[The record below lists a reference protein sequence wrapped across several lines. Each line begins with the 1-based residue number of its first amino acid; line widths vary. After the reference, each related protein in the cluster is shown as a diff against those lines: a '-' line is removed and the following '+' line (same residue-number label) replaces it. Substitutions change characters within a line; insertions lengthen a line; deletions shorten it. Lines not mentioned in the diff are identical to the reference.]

1 MSDEN
6 RGQAR
11 LFDALTT
18 KGTAFTAEERHSLGL
33 LGLLPTVVK
42 TLAEQV
48 DHCWHEF
55 STRRDDLDKHIYLRA
70 LQDRNETLFYRVL
83 REHIPETL
91 PIVYTPTVG
100 EACQRFSEI
109 YRRPRG
115 LFVSYADR
123 DCLDEVIRNRPH
135 RDVDVIVVTD
145 GQRILG
151 LGDQGIGGMGIPI
164 GKLSLY
170 TLIGG
175 IDPARTL
182 PIVLDVG
189 TDNVELLD
197 DPQYLG
203 WRHRRIDDDD
213 YYAFIDKFVA
223 AVHEQ
228 LPDVL
233 LQWEDF
239 ATVHAQP
246 ILTSYRDKLLTF
258 NDDIQGTAAVA
269 LGALHG
275 AAKVAGRP
283 LSQQQVVM
291 LGAGSA
297 GIGVLE
303 MVRQEMV
310 TEGLTEQAALERIWV
325 VDVMGLLT
333 DDRTDLTVAQR
344 KFAQPAGRVADWG
357 LPGAAQLADVV
368 HHVDV
373 GVLLGLSTAAGAFTE
388 DIVREM
394 AGKTDRPIIFP
405 LSNPTSRSEAHPAE
419 LDHWTDGRALIATGS
434 PFAPRASQRRRT
446 TDRPMQQRLHL
457 PRDGAGR
464 DRRASDPGDR
474 RDDAGRGGDAGR
486 RVARPLRPGPT
497 AASRLARRARR
508 GDAHRPR
515 RRRPSRRG
523 RRRPQTQRRRTHPT
537 DYAGALGPGIPG
549 ALNLPSTRDRLVH
562 LPVRAQRDHLAV
574 VVGLVGEH
582 TLGGGLVVARRD
594 QDVPD
599 VGFLVAA
606 LVGVAEDELD
616 FGRGRDGLV
625 PEGRDRVAAP
635 VALALGVQRRRPDGV
650 FDDGVVGEHRKPR
663 FFVPGDDRL
672 ARAPAGLVGWV
683 LSHRR
688 HSPASG
694 RCLLIATLCI
704 VVGAVTRFPSRAC
717 RS

>member
-18 KGTAFTAEERHSLGL
+18 KGTAFTVDERRRLGL

-48 DHCWHEF
+48 EHCWHEF

-83 REHIPETL
+83 SEHIPETL

-223 AVHEQ
+223 AVHKQ

-258 NDDIQGTAAVA
+258 NDDIQGTAAVT

-297 GIGVLE
+297 GIGVLD
-303 MVRQEMV
+303 MIRQQMV
-310 TEGLTEQAALERIWV
+310 TEGLSEQAALERIWV
-325 VDVMGLLT
+325 VDVVGLLT
-333 DDRTDLTVAQR
+333 DDRTDLSVAQR
-344 KFAQPAGRVADWG
+344 KFAQPAERVADWG
-357 LPGAAQLADVV
+357 LSGPAQLADVV

-394 AGKTDRPIIFP
+394 AGKTERPIIFP

-434 PFAPRASQRRRT
+434 PFAPVRRNGVE
-446 TDRPMQQRLHL
+446 RPIAQCNNVYIFPAMGL
-457 PRDGAGR
+457 A
-464 DRRASDPGDR
+464 
-474 RDDAGRGGDAGR
+474 
-486 RVARPLRPGPT
+486 VT
-497 AASRLARRARR
+497 AAQATRV
-508 GDAHRPR
+508 
-515 RRRPSRRG
+515 
-523 RRRPQTQRRRTHPT
+523 T
-537 DYAGALGPGIPG
+537 D
-549 ALNLPSTRDRLVH
+549 
-562 LPVRAQRDHLAV
+562 
-574 VVGLVGEH
+574 EMM
-582 TLGGGLVVARRD
+582 
-594 QDVPD
+594 
-599 VGFLVAA
+599 
-606 LVGVAEDELD
+606 
-616 FGRGRDGLV
+616 
-625 PEGRDRVAAP
+625 RVAAATLGDASP
-635 VALALGVQRRRPDGV
+635 ALSDPDQPLLPAWPDVPSVAMRIAHAVAAQAVADGV
-650 FDDGVVGEHRKPR
+650 APKRSDDELTQR
-663 FFVPGDDRL
+663 
-672 ARAPAGLVGWV
+672 
-683 LSHRR
+683 
-688 HSPASG
+688 
-694 RCLLIATLCI
+694 IAQVHWTPEYPEL
-704 VVGAVTRFPSRAC
+704 
-717 RS
+717 

>member
-1 MSDEN
+1 MSDES

-18 KGTAFTAEERHSLGL
+18 KGTAFTVDERRSLGL

-48 DHCWHEF
+48 EHCWHEF

-70 LQDRNETLFYRVL
+70 LQDRNETLFYRL
-83 REHIPETL
+83 LSEHIPETL

-100 EACQRFSEI
+100 EACQRFGEI

-115 LFVSYADR
+115 LFASYADR
-123 DCLDEVIRNRPH
+123 DRLDEVIRNRPH
-135 RDVDVIVVTD
+135 PDVDVIVVTD

-189 TDNVELLD
+189 TDNVELLGS
-197 DPQYLG
+197 PLYLG

-246 ILTSYRDKLLTF
+246 ILTKYRDTLLTF
-258 NDDIQGTAAVA
+258 NDDIQGTAAVT

-297 GIGVLE
+297 GIGVLD
-303 MVRQEMV
+303 MIRQEMV
-310 TEGLTEQAALERIWV
+310 TEGLSERAALDRIWV
-325 VDVMGLLT
+325 VDVVGLLT

-344 KFAQPAGRVADWG
+344 KFAQPAARVADWG
-357 LPGAAQLADVV
+357 LSGTAQLADVV
-368 HHVDV
+368 HRVDV

-394 AGKTDRPIIFP
+394 AGKTERPIIFP

-434 PFAPRASQRRRT
+434 PFAPVRRNGVE
-446 TDRPMQQRLHL
+446 RPIAQCNNVYIFPAMGL
-457 PRDGAGR
+457 A
-464 DRRASDPGDR
+464 
-474 RDDAGRGGDAGR
+474 
-486 RVARPLRPGPT
+486 VT
-497 AASRLARRARR
+497 AAQATRV
-508 GDAHRPR
+508 
-515 RRRPSRRG
+515 
-523 RRRPQTQRRRTHPT
+523 T
-537 DYAGALGPGIPG
+537 D
-549 ALNLPSTRDRLVH
+549 
-562 LPVRAQRDHLAV
+562 
-574 VVGLVGEH
+574 EMM
-582 TLGGGLVVARRD
+582 
-594 QDVPD
+594 
-599 VGFLVAA
+599 
-606 LVGVAEDELD
+606 
-616 FGRGRDGLV
+616 
-625 PEGRDRVAAP
+625 RVAAATLGDASP
-635 VALALGVQRRRPDGV
+635 ALSDPDQPLLPAWPDVPSVAIGIAHAVAAQAVADGV
-650 FDDGVVGEHRKPR
+650 APKRSNDELTQRI
-663 FFVPGDDRL
+663 
-672 ARAPAGLVGWV
+672 ARVQWNPDYPATT
-683 LSHRR
+683 
-688 HSPASG
+688 P
-694 RCLLIATLCI
+694 
-704 VVGAVTRFPSRAC
+704 
-717 RS
+717 

>member
-1 MSDEN
+1 MSDEK
-6 RGQAR
+6 RGQAL
-11 LFDALTT
+11 LFDGLTT
-18 KGTAFTAEERHSLGL
+18 KGTAFTVDERRKFGL
-33 LGLLPTVVK
+33 LGLLPPAVK
-42 TLAEQV
+42 TLAQQV
-48 DHCWHEF
+48 EHCWHEF

-100 EACQRFSEI
+100 EACERFSEI

-123 DCLDEVIRNRPH
+123 DCLDEVIANRPH
-135 RDVDVIVVTD
+135 RDPDVIVVTD

-189 TDNVELLD
+189 TDNAELLD

-203 WRHRRIDDDD
+203 WCHRRIDDDE

-223 AVHEQ
+223 TLHEQ

-246 ILTSYRDKLLTF
+246 ILARYRDKLLTF
-258 NDDIQGTAAVA
+258 NDDIQGTAAVT

-297 GIGVLE
+297 GIGVLD
-303 MVRQEMV
+303 MVRQQMV
-310 TEGLTEQAALERIWV
+310 TEGLSEQAALERIWV
-325 VDVMGLLT
+325 VDVVGLLT
-333 DDRTDLTVAQR
+333 DDRADLSAGQR
-344 KFAQPAGRVADWG
+344 EFAKPAGRVADWG
-357 LPGAAQLADVV
+357 LSGPAELADVV

-394 AGKTDRPIIFP
+394 AGKTERPIIFP
-405 LSNPTSRSEAHPAE
+405 LSNPTSRAEARPAE
-419 LDHWTDGRALIATGS
+419 LDRWTDGRALIATGS
-434 PFAPRASQRRRT
+434 PFAPLQRNGVEY
-446 TDRPMQQRLHL
+446 L
-457 PRDGAGR
+457 
-464 DRRASDPGDR
+464 
-474 RDDAGRGGDAGR
+474 
-486 RVARPLRPGPT
+486 VAQCNNVYIFPAMGLAVT
-497 AASRLARRARR
+497 AAQATRV
-508 GDAHRPR
+508 
-515 RRRPSRRG
+515 
-523 RRRPQTQRRRTHPT
+523 T
-537 DYAGALGPGIPG
+537 D
-549 ALNLPSTRDRLVH
+549 
-562 LPVRAQRDHLAV
+562 
-574 VVGLVGEH
+574 EMM
-582 TLGGGLVVARRD
+582 
-594 QDVPD
+594 
-599 VGFLVAA
+599 
-606 LVGVAEDELD
+606 
-616 FGRGRDGLV
+616 
-625 PEGRDRVAAP
+625 RVAASTLGDASP
-635 VALALGVQRRRPDGV
+635 ALADPDQPLLPAWTDLPDIAVRIAHAVAAQAVADGV
-650 FDDGVVGEHRKPR
+650 APKRSDEELT
-663 FFVPGDDRL
+663 DRITQV
-672 ARAPAGLVGWV
+672 RWIPDYPAT
-683 LSHRR
+683 
-688 HSPASG
+688 PA
-694 RCLLIATLCI
+694 
-704 VVGAVTRFPSRAC
+704 
-717 RS
+717 